1 MGSTWMSV
9 CLFKWVLSGWM
20 RSTLT
25 AIIFHHAPLPY
36 YRSRRRRRRRFISL
50 CHHPLSLSLFCVDN
64 NNVLYCDV
72 IL

>member
-1 MGSTWMSV
+1 
-9 CLFKWVLSGWM
+9 M

-36 YRSRRRRRRRFISL
+36 YRSRRRRRFISL
-50 CHHPLSLSLFCVDN
+50 CHHPLSPSLFCVDN